1 MYFAGLPV
9 QAQVAMT
16 PPPPVV
22 GVSTKVPLVAGPNW
36 VLVDNVTVMTPPVP
50 TSVLATN

>member
-1 MYFAGLPV
+1 MYLAGLPV
-9 QAQVAMT
+9 QVQVAMT

-22 GVSTKVPLVAGPNW
+22 GVSTNVPLVAGPNW
-36 VLVDNVTVMTPPVP
+36 VLVDSVTVTTPPVP